1 MAEFLHEVV
10 NKREQSSRELPPAI
24 EDWIRR
30 YQDYY
35 HRDWVLRTQ
44 LVDRIFGNLEEG
56 TDDANL

>member
-1 MAEFLHEVV
+1 MAEFLHEVI
-10 NKREQSSRELPPAI
+10 KERELRSRELPPGLQ
-24 EDWIRR
+24 DWTVR

-35 HRDWVLRTQ
+35 HRDWILRTQ